1 MISFSDRNTD
11 GHSIIDP
18 EVKNTSG
25 SNLLLFGVITRPHGV
40 KGEVWV
46 KIINETDSLIPEKT
60 RAVFL
65 GTDQILY
72 DLDSFR
78 SHRNGILMKLVGC
91 DDRDNANALRGSNVY
106 ISVDYI
112 DPLRPNEYFVHDL
125 VGLRVFTEQGEH
137 IGGLV
142 EVLHTGAND
151 VYSISG
157 KDDEILLPAI
167 KSVIKSVDLVT
178 KEMIV
183 RLMPGMRKG

>member
-46 KIINETDSLIPEKT
+46 KIRNETDSLITKET
-60 RAVFL
+60 RKVFL
-65 GTDQILY
+65 GTDQIMH

-78 SHRNGILMKLVGC
+78 AHRNGLLMKLVGC
-91 DDRDNANALRGSNVY
+91 DDRNNADTLRGSKVY
-106 ISVDYI
+106 INVDQI
-112 DPLRPNEYFVHDL
+112 EPLRPNEYFVHDL
-125 VGLRVFTEQGEH
+125 IGLKVLTEQGEY

-142 EVLHTGAND
+142 EVLPTGAND
-151 VYSISG
+151 VYCIVG
-157 KDDEILLPAI
+157 GDDEILLPAI
-167 KSVIKSVDLVT
+167 KSVIRSIDLVK

-183 RLMPGMRKG
+183 RLMPGMREG